1 MFGLNL
7 THREANDF
15 HVPSISRAH
24 HADLW
29 RLFVDRLEQLTLFSH
44 LTKLLLKVGQLF
56 AEAKVRI
63 YSLSPFLDQRQRI
76 TNRHAILE
84 HQVSDDAAGAARNSR
99 VTAILKR
106 AHLPVH
112 KNRSTR
118 LHRFLNEL
126 GRFHEMLAKILP
138 GHIHHVQ
145 HFVLEGTGKLWLHST
160 HRLKNVSYA
169 FTFEGELV
177 LRSFDIAEVEVWQ
190 NAIDRH

>member
-1 MFGLNL
+1 MCGFNL
-7 THREANDF
+7 THREADNF
-15 HVPSISRAH
+15 HVPIISCTH

-63 YSLSPFLDQRQRI
+63 HPLSPLLDQRQRI
-76 TNRHAILE
+76 TKRHAILE
-84 HQVSDDAAGAARNSR
+84 HEVSNDAACAARNPR
-99 VTAILKR
+99 VTAKLKR

-126 GRFHEMLAKILP
+126 GRLHEMLTKILP

-145 HFVLEGTGKLWLHST
+145 HFVLESMGKLRLHST
-160 HRLKNVSYA
+160 HRLKNVSDA
-169 FTFEGELV
+169 FTFECELV
-177 LRSFDIAEVEVWQ
+177 LRSFDIAE
-190 NAIDRH
+190 I